1 MRSSTT
7 TLQAAS
13 PDEQELSCL
22 LALQKA
28 LAVREPPRWAV
39 SAGLLLSTHPSWESS
54 RQAAVSSSAQGQH
67 QHTSYKLTA
76 LQVLT
81 PGFHSHSHCPPRS
94 STGLGQGQREPGPST
109 RPQREARAQ
118 HSDQGTH
125 HQGEG
130 FPCDHAA
137 FGLTRAEPSLP
148 EGRADQ
154 THCSVTQAAQ
164 RSSRSRRG
172 DSPTPP
178 SPFRT
183 GQGTAQPLRP
193 SGRKVQ
199 SRMTQLGQKSTP
211 AQGLQDI

>member
-7 TLQAAS
+7 TLQADS

-28 LAVREPPRWAV
+28 LAVREPP
-39 SAGLLLSTHPSWESS
+39 LTLPSVGCAC
-54 RQAAVSSSAQGQH
+54 RFAA
-67 QHTSYKLTA
+67 QHTSQLGEQQTSSCEPISTGPAPAHQLYIN
-76 LQVLT
+76 
-81 PGFHSHSHCPPRS
+81 CPPGPHPRVSQPLSLPSAFQHRTWRGAVGARS
-94 STGLGQGQREPGPST
+94 E
-109 RPQREARAQ
+109 

-164 RSSRSRRG
+164 CSGRSHRG

-183 GQGTAQPLRP
+183 GQGTAQPLHP